1 MSDMIEADDRYA
13 SESGSMTQIASARQ
27 IQEVQ
32 AAMVIARKFP
42 RDEARAASRIV
53 EACKGPGLAERA
65 SYEYSRGGQTITGPS
80 IRLAE
85 TMARAWGNL
94 DFGITEI
101 DRRDGESTVMV
112 YCWDLETNVR
122 QTKVFAVRHM
132 RDKKGGAVRLND
144 DRDIYELIANH
155 GARRMRAC
163 ILGIIPGDI
172 QDRAL
177 EQCDRTLIG
186 KSDKP
191 FADQVS
197 ECIEAFKPM
206 GVTPEM
212 IERKLRHALSA
223 TTPQELAR
231 LRRVWTAIRD
241 KVSSVEHEFPSD
253 EARSPSPRTASDL
266 MAARPAPAFVEAVA
280 EVVEPAAAVD
290 YAAEVQAYEV
300 AITECETL
308 DLLGSLESYW
318 RPRIKDWPAD
328 QRSWAWEFF
337 KTRKAQLTG
346 GAT

>member
-1 MSDMIEADDRYA
+1 MSDMIEADDRYQA
-13 SESGSMTQIASARQ
+13 ENGSMTQVASARQ

-32 AAMVIARKFP
+32 AAMVVARRFP

-53 EACKGPGLAERA
+53 EACKRSGLAERA

-94 DFGITEI
+94 DYGITEI
-101 DRRDGESTVMV
+101 DRRDGESTVMA

-122 QTKVFAVRHM
+122 QTKVFAVRHL
-132 RDKKGGAVRLND
+132 RDKKGGAVRLSD
-144 DRDIYELIANH
+144 ERDIYELIANQ
-155 GARRMRAC
+155 GARRLRAC

-223 TTPQELAR
+223 MTPQELAR

-241 KVSSVEHEFPSD
+241 KVSSVEHEFPTD
-253 EARSPSPRTASDL
+253 EVRAVPPKSTADL
-266 MAARPAPAFVEAVA
+266 MAARPAPAFVEPVEVEPEPVVDYTADLQAFEVAVA
-280 EVVEPAAAVD
+280 ECGTVDQLLAIGKQMAATTKGWAETD
-290 YAAEVQAYEV
+290 IEWARGYYA
-300 AITECETL
+300 
-308 DLLGSLESYW
+308 
-318 RPRIKDWPAD
+318 
-328 QRSWAWEFF
+328 
-337 KTRKAQLTG
+337 TRKAQLTG